1 MTLIIEDGTGKPDA
15 ESYASAEDLAMY
27 AVKFGVVIPADVVA
41 QEALLRRAALAMDGK
56 TWKGRKT
63 NSEQGLSWPRRED
76 LKFGVVIPADVV
88 AQEALLRRAAL
99 AMDGKTWKGR
109 KTNSEQGLSWPRR
122 EVLLDREIK
131 PNNYLPARI
140 QYGQMALA
148 AEIHQDDI
156 DPVEKRKGAVTLE
169 RVEGAVTR
177 EYATIPNTSGRLLPA
192 APDRPSATQFADYLQ
207 KRGLF
212 AVRA

>member
-1 MTLIIEDGTGKPDA
+1 MTLIIEDGTGRPDA

-27 AVKFGVVIPADVVA
+27 AVKFGVVIPAEVPA
-41 QEALLRRAALAMDGK
+41 QEALLRRAALAMDGM
-56 TWKGRKT
+56 TWKGRKS
-63 NSEQGLSWPRRED
+63 NSEQALSWPRR
-76 LKFGVVIPADVV
+76 GV
-88 AQEALLRRAAL
+88 E
-99 AMDGKTWKGR
+99 
-109 KTNSEQGLSWPRR
+109 
-122 EVLLDREIK
+122 LDREIK
-131 PNNYLPARI
+131 PDKYLPARI

-148 AEIHQDDI
+148 AEIHTDDV
-156 DPVEKRKGAVTLE
+156 DPIEKRKGAVTLE

>member
-1 MTLIIEDGTGKPDA
+1 MLSAICKTPTSKRQISPHLQVLDTFLCVPVLI
-15 ESYASAEDLAMY
+15 
-27 AVKFGVVIPADVVA
+27 VFG
-41 QEALLRRAALAMDGK
+41 RAALVMDGM

-63 NSEQGLSWPRRED
+63 SSEQ
-76 LKFGVVIPADVV
+76 A
-88 AQEALLRRAAL
+88 
-99 AMDGKTWKGR
+99 
-109 KTNSEQGLSWPRR
+109 LSWPRR
-122 EVLLDREIK
+122 EVLLDQEIK

-156 DPVEKRKGAVTLE
+156 DPIDKRKGAVTLE

-177 EYATIPNTSGRLLPA
+177 EYATISNASGRLLPA

-212 AVRA
+212 AIRA

>member
-1 MTLIIEDGTGKPDA
+1 MTLIIEDGQGLPDA

-27 AVKFGVVIPADVVA
+27 AVKFGTVIPDGVPA
-41 QEALLRRAALAMDGK
+41 QEALLRRAALAMDGM

-63 NSEQGLSWPRRED
+63 SSEQGLAWPR
-76 LKFGVVIPADVV
+76 
-88 AQEALLRRAAL
+88 QEVR
-99 AMDGKTWKGR
+99 
-109 KTNSEQGLSWPRR
+109 
-122 EVLLDREIK
+122 LDYEIK

-156 DPVEKRKGAVTLE
+156 DPVEKRKGAVLLD
-169 RVEGAVTR
+169 RIEGAVTR
-177 EYATIPNTSGRLLPA
+177 QYAAIPNTSNRLLPA

>member
-15 ESYASAEDLAMY
+15 ESYATADELALY
-27 AVKFGVVIPADVVA
+27 AVKFGVVIPADVPA
-41 QEALLRRAALAMDGK
+41 HEALLRRAALAMDGM

-63 NSEQGLSWPRRED
+63 RSEQ
-76 LKFGVVIPADVV
+76 A
-88 AQEALLRRAAL
+88 
-99 AMDGKTWKGR
+99 
-109 KTNSEQGLSWPRR
+109 LSWPRR
-122 EVLLDREIK
+122 EVHLDGENK
-131 PNNYLPARI
+131 AANYLPARI
-140 QYGQMALA
+140 QYGQLALA

-177 EYATIPNTSGRLLPA
+177 EYATIPSTSKRLLPA

-207 KRGLF
+207 RRGLY
-212 AVRA
+212 AVRC

>member
-27 AVKFGVVIPADVVA
+27 AVKFGVTIPAELPA
-41 QEALLRRAALAMDGK
+41 QEALLRRAALAMDGM

-63 NSEQGLSWPRRED
+63 NSEQALCWPRR
-76 LKFGVVIPADVV
+76 GV
-88 AQEALLRRAAL
+88 E
-99 AMDGKTWKGR
+99 
-109 KTNSEQGLSWPRR
+109 
-122 EVLLDREIK
+122 LDHQIK
-131 PNNYLPARI
+131 PDNYLPGRI

-148 AEIHQDDI
+148 AEIHTDDV
-156 DPVEKRKGAVTLE
+156 DPIEKRKGAVTLE

-192 APDRPSATQFADYLQ
+192 APDRPSATQFADYLSR
-207 KRGLF
+207 RGLF

>member
-1 MTLIIEDGTGKPDA
+1 MLIIEDGTGKADA
-15 ESYASAEDLAMY
+15 ESYASAEDLALY
-27 AVKFGVVIPADVVA
+27 SAKFGTVIPAGAPA
-41 QEALLRRAALAMDGK
+41 QEALLRRAALVMDGM
-56 TWKGRKT
+56 TWKGRKS
-63 NSEQGLSWPRRED
+63 NNEQ
-76 LKFGVVIPADVV
+76 A
-88 AQEALLRRAAL
+88 
-99 AMDGKTWKGR
+99 
-109 KTNSEQGLSWPRR
+109 LSWPRR

-131 PNNYLPARI
+131 PDNYLPARI

-156 DPVEKRKGAVTLE
+156 DPVEKRKGAVLLD

-177 EYATIPNTSGRLLPA
+177 QYAAIPSTSKRLLPA

-212 AVRA
+212 VVRA

>member
-15 ESYASAEDLAMY
+15 ESYASAADLVMY
-27 AVKFGVVIPADVVA
+27 AGKFGVAIPADEPA

-63 NSEQGLSWPRRED
+63 NSEQ
-76 LKFGVVIPADVV
+76 A
-88 AQEALLRRAAL
+88 
-99 AMDGKTWKGR
+99 
-109 KTNSEQGLSWPRR
+109 LSWPRR
-122 EVLLDREIK
+122 EVRLDDEIK
-131 PNNYLPARI
+131 PDNYLPARI

-148 AEIHQDDI
+148 AEIHTEDI
-156 DPVEKRKGAVTLE
+156 DPIDKRKGAVTLE

-177 EYATIPNTSGRLLPA
+177 EYATIPNTSGRLMPA
-192 APDRPSATQFADYLQ
+192 APDRPSATQFADYLL

>member
-15 ESYASAEDLAMY
+15 ESYASAEDLALY
-27 AVKFGVVIPADVVA
+27 AVKFGAVIPAGAPA
-41 QEALLRRAALAMDGK
+41 QEALLRRAALVMDGM
-56 TWKGRKT
+56 TWKGRKS
-63 NSEQGLSWPRRED
+63 NSEQ
-76 LKFGVVIPADVV
+76 A
-88 AQEALLRRAAL
+88 
-99 AMDGKTWKGR
+99 
-109 KTNSEQGLSWPRR
+109 LSWPRR
-122 EVLLDREIK
+122 EVLLDHEIK

-156 DPVEKRKGAVTLE
+156 DPVEKRKGAVLLD

-177 EYATIPNTSGRLLPA
+177 QYAAIPSTSNRLLPA

-212 AVRA
+212 AIRA

>member
-15 ESYASAEDLAMY
+15 ESYASAEDLALY
-27 AVKFGVVIPADVVA
+27 AVKFCTVIPTGVPE
-41 QEALLRRAALAMDGK
+41 QEALLRRAALAMDGM

-63 NSEQGLSWPRRED
+63 SSEQ
-76 LKFGVVIPADVV
+76 A
-88 AQEALLRRAAL
+88 
-99 AMDGKTWKGR
+99 
-109 KTNSEQGLSWPRR
+109 LSWPRR
-122 EVLLDREIK
+122 EVLLDQEIK

-156 DPVEKRKGAVTLE
+156 DPIEKRKGAVIRE
-169 RVEGAVTR
+169 RVEGAVDR

-192 APDRPSATQFADYLQ
+192 SPDRPSATQFADYLQ
-207 KRGLF
+207 RRGLF

>member
-27 AVKFGVVIPADVVA
+27 AVKFGVTIPAEVPA
-41 QEALLRRAALAMDGK
+41 QEALLRRAALAMDGM
-56 TWKGRKT
+56 TWKGRKS
-63 NSEQGLSWPRRED
+63 NSEQALSWPRR
-76 LKFGVVIPADVV
+76 GV
-88 AQEALLRRAAL
+88 E
-99 AMDGKTWKGR
+99 
-109 KTNSEQGLSWPRR
+109 
-122 EVLLDREIK
+122 LDYEIK
-131 PNNYLPARI
+131 PDRYLPARI

-148 AEIHQDDI
+148 AEIHTDDV
-156 DPVEKRKGAVTLE
+156 DPIEKRKGAVTLE

-177 EYATIPNTSGRLLPA
+177 EYATIPNASGRLLPA
-192 APDRPSATQFADYLQ
+192 APDRPSATQFADYLL

>member
-15 ESYASAEDLAMY
+15 ESYASAEDLALY
-27 AVKFGVVIPADVVA
+27 AAKFGTVIPAGAPA
-41 QEALLRRAALAMDGK
+41 QEALLRRAALVMDGM
-56 TWKGRKT
+56 TWKGRKS
-63 NSEQGLSWPRRED
+63 NSEQ
-76 LKFGVVIPADVV
+76 A
-88 AQEALLRRAAL
+88 
-99 AMDGKTWKGR
+99 
-109 KTNSEQGLSWPRR
+109 LSWPRR
-122 EVLLDREIK
+122 EVLLDHEIK
-131 PNNYLPARI
+131 PNDYLPARI

-156 DPVEKRKGAVTLE
+156 DPIDKRKGAVTLE

-177 EYATIPNTSGRLLPA
+177 EYATISNTSGRLLPA
-192 APDRPSATQFADYLQ
+192 APDRPSCTQFADYLQ